1 MSKPFHPKKNVKTKL
16 PGNHMRKLITKC
28 KNVMLGVMQILL
40 HTIYKLMHHQ
50 SQKNNKNKIFIY

>member
-1 MSKPFHPKKNVKTKL
+1 
-16 PGNHMRKLITKC
+16 MRKLITKC